1 MQPTKLAD
9 KVILVKLTQRKVALT
24 KRDAYL
30 SDKIQR
36 QEGDASLTVLT
47 KLFRS
52 KGNAIA
58 QILTKFNEV
67 YTYHKTHTLPY
78 VDAGPR
84 ILPNDLYF
92 EYTQETKHRIA
103 QIENLKRTYMPQY
116 DQLVLDDI
124 AYRNSGSAGGRA
136 SVDDY
141 PTAEQFDS
149 AMSIDIRFTPM
160 PDSRHFLFDLSEDDL
175 QSFKASEQEASMA
188 MNADILS
195 RMLKPLSA
203 LTQRLQE
210 YQGQK
215 GERFHNSLVENV
227 IEGCDL
233 ALKLAINPTH
243 EFIDEVNSLKAMAT
257 GCLNTVEVIK
267 GSANARHDAKAKL
280 EAVAARMAD
289 FNF

>member
-52 KGNAIA
+52 KGNAVA
-58 QILTKFNEV
+58 QIMTKFNEV
-67 YTYHKTHTLPY
+67 YTYHKAHTLPY

-103 QIENLKRTYMPQY
+103 QVDNLKRTYMPQY
-116 DQLVLDDI
+116 DQLVLDDVS
-124 AYRNSGSAGGRA
+124 YRNSGHAAGRA

-141 PTAEQFDS
+141 PTAEQFDT
-149 AMSIDIRFTPM
+149 AMSIDIRFQPM
-160 PDSRHFLFDLSEDDL
+160 PDSRHFLFDLSDDDL
-175 QSFKASEQEASMA
+175 QSFQTSEQEASAA

-233 ALKLAINPTH
+233 ALKLAINPTD
-243 EFIDEVNSLKAMAT
+243 EFIDEINTLKAMAT

>member
-30 SDKIQR
+30 SDKIQQ

-67 YTYHKTHTLPY
+67 YAYHKSHTLPY
-78 VDAGPR
+78 IDAGPR
-84 ILPNDLYF
+84 ILPNDMYF
-92 EYTQETKHRIA
+92 EYTQQTKHRIA
-103 QIENLKRTYMPQY
+103 QVENLKRTYMPQY
-116 DQLVLDDI
+116 DQLVLDDVM
-124 AYRNSGSAGGRA
+124 YRNSGHAAGRA
-136 SVDDY
+136 HVDDY
-141 PTAEQFDS
+141 PTAEQFDT
-149 AMSIDIRFTPM
+149 AMSIDIRFSPM
-160 PDSRHFLFDLSEDDL
+160 PDSRHFLFDLSDDDIK
-175 QSFKASEQEASMA
+175 SFERSEQEAAMA
-188 MNADILS
+188 MNADVLS

-233 ALKLAINPTH
+233 ALKLAINPTQD
-243 EFIDEVNSLKAMAT
+243 FIDEINILKATAT

-267 GSANARHDAKAKL
+267 GSANARHSAKTKL
-280 EAVAARMAD
+280 EEVAARMAA
-289 FNF
+289 FNI

>member
-1 MQPTKLAD
+1 MQTTKLAD

-58 QILTKFNEV
+58 QIMAKFNEV
-67 YTYHKTHTLPY
+67 YAYHKKHTLPY

-92 EYTQETKHRIA
+92 EYTQQTKHLIT
-103 QIENLKRTYMPQY
+103 QVENLKRTYMPQY
-116 DQLVLDDI
+116 DQLVLEDVM
-124 AYRNSGSAGGRA
+124 YRNSGHAAGRA
-136 SVDDY
+136 HVDDY
-141 PTAEQFDS
+141 PTAEQFDE
-149 AMSIDIRFTPM
+149 AMSIDIRFQPM
-160 PDSRHFLFDLSEDDL
+160 PDARHFLFDLSEDDL
-175 QSFKASEQEASMA
+175 QSFARSEQEASTA
-188 MNADILS
+188 MNADIIG

-203 LTQRLQE
+203 LTQRLQD

-215 GERFHNSLVENV
+215 GERFHNSLIENV
-227 IEGCDL
+227 IEGCDI
-233 ALKLAINPTH
+233 ARKLAINPT
-243 EFIDEVNSLKAMAT
+243 EELLNEINSIESIAKATLHDA
-257 GCLNTVEVIK
+257 EIIK
-267 GSANARHDAKAKL
+267 GSANARVEARRKFAEVADKL
-280 EAVAARMAD
+280 GAYYG
-289 FNF
+289 

>member
-9 KVILVKLTQRKVALT
+9 KVILVKLTMRRASLT

-36 QEGDASLTVLT
+36 QEGDTSLTVLT
-47 KLFRS
+47 KLFKS
-52 KGNAIA
+52 KDNPIA
-58 QILTKFNEV
+58 QIMSKYTDV
-67 YTYHKTHTLPY
+67 YAYHKKHTLPY

-103 QIENLKRTYMPQY
+103 MMDNLKRNYMPHY
-116 DQLVLDDI
+116 DQLVLEDV
-124 AYRNSGSAGGRA
+124 AYRNSGHAAGRA
-136 SVDDY
+136 CVGDY
-141 PTAEQFDS
+141 PTASQFDQS
-149 AMSIDIRFTPM
+149 MSIDIKFQPM

-175 QSFKASEQEASMA
+175 KSFQQSEHEAAEA
-188 MNADILS
+188 MNMDTIA

-227 IEGCDL
+227 IEGCDI
-233 ALKLAINPTH
+233 ALKLAINPTQ
-243 EFIDEVNSLKAMAT
+243 ELIDEINILKATAT

-280 EAVAARMAD
+280 EAVAARMAA
-289 FNF
+289 FNI

>member
-24 KRDAYL
+24 KRDAFL

-58 QILTKFNEV
+58 QIMTKFNEV
-67 YTYHKTHTLPY
+67 YTYHKAHTLPY

-103 QIENLKRTYMPQY
+103 MVDNLKRNYMPHY
-116 DQLVLDDI
+116 DQLVLEDI
-124 AYRNSGSAGGRA
+124 AYRNSGSSAGRA
-136 SVDDY
+136 CVDDY

-160 PDSRHFLFDLSEDDL
+160 PDSRHFLFDLSDDDL
-175 QSFKASEQEASMA
+175 QSFKASETEASMA

-203 LTQRLQE
+203 LTQRWQE

-233 ALKLAINPTH
+233 ALKLAINPSH
-243 EFIDEVNSLKAMAT
+243 EFIDEINKLKAMAT

>member
-1 MQPTKLAD
+1 MRRAS
-9 KVILVKLTQRKVALT
+9 LT

-47 KLFRS
+47 KLFKS
-52 KGNAIA
+52 KDNPIS
-58 QILTKFNEV
+58 QIMQKYGEV
-67 YTYHKTHTLPY
+67 YAYHKTHTLPY
-78 VDAGPR
+78 IDAGPR

-103 QIENLKRTYMPQY
+103 MMDNLKRNYMPHY
-116 DQLVLDDI
+116 DQLVLEDV
-124 AYRNSGSAGGRA
+124 AYRNSGHAAGRA
-136 SVDDY
+136 NVSDY
-141 PTAEQFDS
+141 PTADQFGD
-149 AMSIDIRFTPM
+149 AMSIDIRFSPM
-160 PDSRHFLFDLSEDDL
+160 PDSRHFLFDLSDDDL
-175 QSFKASEQEASMA
+175 QSFQRSEQDAAAA
-188 MNADILS
+188 MSADTIA

-215 GERFHNSLVENV
+215 GERFHNGLVENV
-227 IEGCDL
+227 IEGCDI
-233 ALKLAINPTH
+233 ALKLAINPTQ
-243 EFIDEVNSLKAMAT
+243 ELVDEINGLKAMAT

-280 EAVAARMAD
+280 EAVAARMAA
-289 FNF
+289 FNI

>member
-58 QILTKFNEV
+58 QIMAKFNEV
-67 YTYHKTHTLPY
+67 YAYHKMHTLPY

-92 EYTQETKHRIA
+92 EYTQQTKHLIT
-103 QIENLKRTYMPQY
+103 QVENLKRTYMPQY
-116 DQLVLDDI
+116 DQLVLEDVM
-124 AYRNSGSAGGRA
+124 YRNSGHAAGRA
-136 SVDDY
+136 HVDDY

-149 AMSIDIRFTPM
+149 AMSIDIRFQPM

-175 QSFKASEQEASMA
+175 KSFEQSEREASTA
-188 MNADILS
+188 MNADIIG

-203 LTQRLQE
+203 LTQRLQD

-215 GERFHNSLVENV
+215 GERFHNSLIENV
-227 IEGCDL
+227 IEGCDI
-233 ALKLAINPTH
+233 ARKLAINPT
-243 EFIDEVNSLKAMAT
+243 EELLNEINSIESIAKATLHDA
-257 GCLNTVEVIK
+257 EIIK
-267 GSANARHDAKAKL
+267 GSANARVEARLKFAEVADKL
-280 EAVAARMAD
+280 GAYYG
-289 FNF
+289 

>member
-1 MQPTKLAD
+1 MQLTKLAD
-9 KVILVKLTQRKVALT
+9 KVILVKLTMRRASLT

-47 KLFRS
+47 KLFKS
-52 KGNAIA
+52 KDNPIS
-58 QILTKFNEV
+58 QIMQKYGEV
-67 YTYHKTHTLPY
+67 YAYHKTHTLPY
-78 VDAGPR
+78 IDAGPR

-103 QIENLKRTYMPQY
+103 MMDNLKRNYMPHY
-116 DQLVLDDI
+116 DQLVLEDVS
-124 AYRNSGSAGGRA
+124 YRNSGHAAGRA
-136 SVDDY
+136 NVSDY
-141 PTAEQFDS
+141 PTADQFGD
-149 AMSIDIRFTPM
+149 AMSIDIRFSPM
-160 PDSRHFLFDLSEDDL
+160 PDSRHFLFDLSDDDL
-175 QSFKASEQEASMA
+175 ESFQRSEQDAAAA
-188 MNADILS
+188 MSADTIA

-215 GERFHNSLVENV
+215 GERFHNGLVENV
-227 IEGCDL
+227 IEGCDI
-233 ALKLAINPTH
+233 ALKLAINPTQ
-243 EFIDEVNSLKAMAT
+243 ELVDEINGLKAMAT

-280 EAVAARMAD
+280 EAVAARMAA
-289 FNF
+289 FNI

>member
-58 QILTKFNEV
+58 QIMTKFNEV
-67 YTYHKTHTLPY
+67 YAYHKKHTLPY

-92 EYTQETKHRIA
+92 EYTQQTKHLIA
-103 QIENLKRTYMPQY
+103 QVDNLKRTYMPQY
-116 DQLVLDDI
+116 DQLVLEDVM
-124 AYRNSGSAGGRA
+124 YRNSGHAAGRA
-136 SVDDY
+136 HVDDY

-149 AMSIDIRFTPM
+149 AMSIDIRFQPM
-160 PDSRHFLFDLSEDDL
+160 PDSRHFLFDLSEEDL
-175 QSFKASEQEASMA
+175 QSFQASEQEASMA

-243 EFIDEVNSLKAMAT
+243 EFIDEVNTLKAMAT
-257 GCLNTVEVIK
+257 GCLDTVEVIK